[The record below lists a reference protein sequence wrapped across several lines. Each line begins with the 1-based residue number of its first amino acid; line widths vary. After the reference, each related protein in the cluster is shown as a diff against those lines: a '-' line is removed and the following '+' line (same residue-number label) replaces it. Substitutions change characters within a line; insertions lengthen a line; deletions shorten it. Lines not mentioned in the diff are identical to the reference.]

1 MYDKL
6 ITKFNAM
13 DTSKLVQKADYN
25 TKIQEAELKISDKDK
40 YITNSEFNKL
50 NKEKFD
56 EKLKQA
62 NLSS

>member
-1 MYDKL
+1 
-6 ITKFNAM
+6 M

-25 TKIQEAELKISDKDK
+25 TKIQEAKLKISDQDK